1 MIKIILLV
9 LVAEI
14 FTAIGQVLLKKSA
27 NAAGSSHDL
36 RQLSGHARLLKDV
49 VTQPTL
55 WAGFVA
61 MAAGLIVWII
71 ALAQGDLSL
80 VYPLGSIQY
89 IIILFSA
96 HFLLGE
102 KIDKMKFV
110 GTFLV
115 VAGIVLI
122 TIS

>member
-9 LVAEI
+9 LISEI
-14 FTAIGQVLLKKSA
+14 FTAAGQVLLKKSA
-27 NAAGSSHDL
+27 NAAGSSHNL
-36 RQLSGHARLLKDV
+36 RQLSGHARLLKEV
-49 VTQPTL
+49 ASQPTL
-55 WAGFVA
+55 WFGFAA
-61 MAAGLIVWII
+61 MAVGLIVWII

-96 HFLLGE
+96 HFFLGE
-102 KIDKMKFV
+102 KIDKMKLV

-122 TIS
+122 TVS